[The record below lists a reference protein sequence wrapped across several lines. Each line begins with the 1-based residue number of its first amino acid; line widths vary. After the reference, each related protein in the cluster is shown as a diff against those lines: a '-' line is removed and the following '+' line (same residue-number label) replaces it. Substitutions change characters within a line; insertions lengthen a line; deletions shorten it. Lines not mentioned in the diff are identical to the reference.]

1 MTDKQFAKQLHAK
14 ARIAMKKAV
23 AKALLEHERAGVPAV
38 IWKNGKVVS
47 LKPKSHK
54 K

>member
-1 MTDKQFAKQLHAK
+1 MTEKQHMKMLNDK
-14 ARIAMKKAV
+14 ARKAIRKAV
-23 AKALLEHERAGVPAV
+23 AKALVAHEVAGVPAV